1 MRYNVVFSFH
11 LACGETPYQCSA
23 ERQLFNSFF
32 FFFSLSWLVS
42 NWKILATV
50 RTSCIYVICHM
61 CKSKVIL
68 KTLKKK
74 KPVVTEYNCI
84 KINNNNSLKFSD
96 KLSSIFPFVFL
107 KIDFFNFNWIGQF
120 LFC

>member
-1 MRYNVVFSFH
+1 MLYFLSTWPV
-11 LACGETPYQCSA
+11 
-23 ERQLFNSFF
+23 ERLLTSVLLKGNYLILFF